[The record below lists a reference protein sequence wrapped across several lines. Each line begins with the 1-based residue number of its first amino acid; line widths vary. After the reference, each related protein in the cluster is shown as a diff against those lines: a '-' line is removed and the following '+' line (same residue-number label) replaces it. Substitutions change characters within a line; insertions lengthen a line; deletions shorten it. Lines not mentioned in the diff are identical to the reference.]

1 VRFERRVMRP
11 LSRAGI
17 DVPSARASIAATR
30 LRSALALQAAG
41 SVVRARDN
49 IVLLA

>member
-11 LSRAGI
+11 LSYAEL
-17 DVPSARASIAATR
+17 DVPSARASIAAIR
-30 LRSALALQAAG
+30 LRSALTLAAAG